1 MLPVASKITGD
12 CSPRLHEPATASKSA
27 TLLTCPFVTPRIE
40 PARTTESAAVG
51 TCVHAANACCMCA
64 FAVWLSSGPSAP
76 LSVRYWI
83 GWLVS
88 HTNACPSTPKLG
100 LPTNSGP
107 PACAPGYRKN
117 DLTLTANF
125 TQQQTRGGGDIRRQ
139 DSPFVSNR
147 VNFSKA
153 GATLTYPIPR
163 LRDLGFWLIYSNT
176 FDGRNVGQAST
187 WTTGLLYT
195 FNFEKKRATP

>member
-1 MLPVASKITGD
+1 MTNY
-12 CSPRLHEPATASKSA
+12 
-27 TLLTCPFVTPRIE
+27 TPDLE
-40 PARTTESAAVG
+40 
-51 TCVHAANACCMCA
+51 
-64 FAVWLSSGPSAP
+64 P
-76 LSVRYWI
+76 LSI
-83 GWLVS
+83 GTHGKRLSGRLTLNYLGRNGLYLNGSTAYTFRGNVTLDRS
-88 HTNACPSTPKLG
+88 SYYTNGQLYLSNQVAMPNVFDYTV
-100 LPTNSGP
+100 
-107 PACAPGYRKN
+107 AAGYRKN